1 MPLPVQTLVQID
13 STASPTIEDLVDK
26 AFYGL
31 KVNIETGQAYI
42 DIINGDSAIVLPD
55 EYETTST
62 SYLNWMWSYNTFRYS
77 FDTATGRLQLEV
89 L

>member
-1 MPLPVQTLVQID
+1 MAQDLVDID
-13 STASPTIEDLVDK
+13 DGFSTTIEDLVDK

-31 KVNIETGQAYI
+31 RVNVETGQAYI
-42 DIINGDSAIVLPD
+42 DIINGDAPIRLPD
-55 EYETTST
+55 EYEVTST

-77 FDTATGRLQLEV
+77 FDQETGRLLLEV

>member
-13 STASPTIEDLVDK
+13 GTASPTIEDLVDK
-26 AFYGL
+26 TFYGL
-31 KVNIETGQAYI
+31 RVDIETGKAFI
-42 DIINGDSAIVLPD
+42 DIINGDSAIRLPD

-77 FDTATGRLQLEV
+77 FDNATGRLQLEV

>member
-1 MPLPVQTLVQID
+1 MTLPVQSLVQID
-13 STASPTIEDLVDK
+13 GTASPTIEDLVDK

-31 KVNIETGQAYI
+31 RVDVETGQAFI
-42 DIINGDSAIVLPD
+42 DIITGDAPILLPN

-77 FDTATGRLQLEV
+77 FDNATGRLQLEV

>member
-1 MPLPVQTLVQID
+1 MAQEFVEID
-13 STASPTIEDLVDK
+13 DGFSDTIEDLVDK

-31 KVNIETGQAYI
+31 RVDVETGQAFI

-55 EYETTST
+55 EYEITST

-77 FDTATGRLQLEV
+77 FDNATGRLQLEV

>member
-1 MPLPVQTLVQID
+1 VPVPAQTLVQID

-31 KVNIETGQAYI
+31 RVNIETGQAFI
-42 DIINGDSAIVLPD
+42 DISAIVLPD

-77 FDTATGRLQLEV
+77 FDNATGRLQLEV

>member
-1 MPLPVQTLVQID
+1 VAQEFIEID
-13 STASPTIEDLVDK
+13 EGYSETIEDLVDK

-31 KVNIETGQAYI
+31 RQNTETGQAYI
-42 DIINGDSAIVLPD
+42 DIINGDEPIRLPD
-55 EYETTST
+55 EYEVTST

-77 FDTATGRLQLEV
+77 FDNATGRLLLEV

>member
-1 MPLPVQTLVQID
+1 MAQDLIQID
-13 STASPTIEDLVDK
+13 DGFSETIEDLVDK

-31 KVNIETGQAYI
+31 RIDAETGQAYI
-42 DIINGDSAIVLPD
+42 DIINGDSAIRLPD

-77 FDTATGRLQLEV
+77 FNNATGRLQLEV

>member
-1 MPLPVQTLVQID
+1 MAQDLVDIDDGFSETL
-13 STASPTIEDLVDK
+13 EDLVDK

-31 KVNIETGQAYI
+31 RVNVVTGQAFI
-42 DIINGDSAIVLPD
+42 DIINGDSAIRLPN
-55 EYETTST
+55 EYEVTST

-77 FDTATGRLQLEV
+77 FNNETGRLLLEV

>member
-1 MPLPVQTLVQID
+1 MAQEFIEID
-13 STASPTIEDLVDK
+13 EGYSETIEDLVDK

-31 KVNIETGQAYI
+31 RQNTETGQAYI
-42 DIINGDSAIVLPD
+42 DIINGDEPIRLPD
-55 EYETTST
+55 EYEVTST

-77 FDTATGRLQLEV
+77 FNNETGRLLLEV

>member
-1 MPLPVQTLVQID
+1 MAQEFIEID
-13 STASPTIEDLVDK
+13 EGYSETIEDLVDK

-31 KVNIETGQAYI
+31 RQNTETGQAYI
-42 DIINGDSAIVLPD
+42 DIINGDEPIRLPD
-55 EYETTST
+55 EYEVTST

-77 FDTATGRLQLEV
+77 FDNATGRLLLEV

>member
-1 MPLPVQTLVQID
+1 MAQDLIQID
-13 STASPTIEDLVDK
+13 DGFSETIEDLVDK

-31 KVNIETGQAYI
+31 RLDAETGQAYI
-42 DIINGDSAIVLPD
+42 DIINGDSAIRLPD

-77 FDTATGRLQLEV
+77 FNNETGRLQLEV